1 VIYIYIFGFNRWKSS
16 IVPSGSKKKFRT
28 PKPQVR
34 IPNENGLFKT
44 KIGLTLKSCKSK
56 LLGETSYSKNSSGKK

>member
-34 IPNENGLFKT
+34 IPNEDTLFTNKIEYVILSSKT
-44 KIGLTLKSCKSK
+44 K
-56 LLGETSYSKNSSGKK
+56 LLGETSYSKNSSGEK